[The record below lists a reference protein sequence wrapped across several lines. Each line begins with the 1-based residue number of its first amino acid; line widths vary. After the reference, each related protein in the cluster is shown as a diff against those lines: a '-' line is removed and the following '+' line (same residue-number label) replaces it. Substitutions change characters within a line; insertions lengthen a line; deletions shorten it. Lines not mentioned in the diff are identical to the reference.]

1 MWLKK
6 FLFPIVHSTR
16 TVHFVFAMR
25 DNGDDLFGEPLDRVD
40 RHAPSRF
47 SPSLSS
53 SLPHS
58 HTTSST
64 VTPSPTTL
72 ISSSSTSST
81 SPLDAFIQSV
91 HRALNSGLSPETLVA
106 NIHLIVQERVDAP
119 NSLPTI
125 HDEFFSQ

>member
-1 MWLKK
+1 
-6 FLFPIVHSTR
+6 
-16 TVHFVFAMR
+16 MR
-25 DNGDDLFGEPLDRVD
+25 DNGDDVFGEPLDRVD
-40 RHAPSRF
+40 RHAPSRI
-47 SPSLSS
+47 SSSLSS
-53 SLPHS
+53 TMLSS
-58 HTTSST
+58 HTSSST
-64 VTPSPTTL
+64 LASSPTIL